1 MTNCRCWKRQ
11 TVIGS
16 SCSAIGIVLCFIA
29 VNIMIVRKIERSA
42 FSKIMLNGRPSS
54 SSSYATKSIWINL
67 FCFENKSVGFFSRRG
82 KTARESIVVTGGRK
96 KRERSH
102 RTNGP
107 RNAAQARTLPLPSCV
122 WTCARKRGRRGVY
135 NAGNL
140 TRGMIKALTNV
151 SLSVAGCRNQGL
163 AEVSRRS
170 IQRKYS
176 TISFFVDRIKNFRIV
191 KDQKERDI
199 RLYDQWPQFIELCL
213 DEIYSFLFEGKV
225 ER

>member
-1 MTNCRCWKRQ
+1 M
-11 TVIGS
+11 
-16 SCSAIGIVLCFIA
+16 
-29 VNIMIVRKIERSA
+29 
-42 FSKIMLNGRPSS
+42 
-54 SSSYATKSIWINL
+54 
-67 FCFENKSVGFFSRRG
+67 
-82 KTARESIVVTGGRK
+82 
-96 KRERSH
+96 
-102 RTNGP
+102 
-107 RNAAQARTLPLPSCV
+107 
-122 WTCARKRGRRGVY
+122 Y